1 MPPVGNFLVAVGK
14 AFLGNFLTAT
24 TIKAMTLTALAV
36 TGAVVLGS
44 SIFLLSA
51 MTPKMPDLNAMLN
64 RGTNVRSP
72 ISSRKLIYGKAKVG
86 GTYVFIS
93 EGNNNADRKY
103 LYMLF
108 AMASHEISSFDRIFI
123 GDEEVTINSSGV
135 VTSPTRYY
143 PNSETRAEFFTDM
156 LGASLTQTLN
166 SKFTT
171 NTDLATTDHFKGMSI
186 LQSILTYD
194 PETWV
199 SGIPNISVIV
209 SGKNDI
215 YDPRTG
221 TSGFSQNPALCVA
234 NYLMSDLGLGLSTN
248 DIDWT
253 SVTTSANI
261 CDELVDL
268 DTTPTTQQKRF
279 VCNGMIDTQNDI
291 KTNIESLLTSMC
303 GFMVI
308 EGGLYR
314 IFAGSYRAPTL
325 TIEEKDLIS
334 GYQIQ
339 SKNRISEQFN
349 KVVGLY
355 QSEETNFQP
364 TNYPEITNA
373 GYVASDGQVLEKQ
386 INLTFTDDSARA
398 QRIAKIYLEKS
409 RRQYQI
415 SLAVNLEKFTLSPGD
430 SVMLTLPNLGFNQKV
445 FEVMEYK
452 FGGNMELGLE
462 LTLRE
467 TSSSVYDWSTSEE
480 QNVTPSPA
488 LEPTYNRNVA
498 VPSFSLTQVQE
509 VAEDGSIVE
518 LCQVDIVDPVN
529 DPHVNVYLVNQKA
542 STESTYAE
550 ISVNREF
557 NT

>member
-1 MPPVGNFLVAVGK
+1 
-14 AFLGNFLTAT
+14 
-24 TIKAMTLTALAV
+24 
-36 TGAVVLGS
+36 
-44 SIFLLSA
+44 
-51 MTPKMPDLNAMLN
+51 MLN

-93 EGNNNADRKY
+93 EGNNNSDRKY

-194 PETWV
+194 QETWV

-480 QNVTPSPA
+480 QNVTPAPA

-518 LCQVDIVDPVN
+518 LCQVDIVDPVD

-550 ISVNREF
+550 ISVDREF

>member
-194 PETWV
+194 QETWV

-480 QNVTPSPA
+480 QNVTPAPA

-498 VPSFSLTQVQE
+498 VPNFSLTQVQE

-518 LCQVDIVDPVN
+518 LCQVDIVDPVD

-550 ISVNREF
+550 ISVDREF

>member
-93 EGNNNADRKY
+93 EGNNNSDRKY

-194 PETWV
+194 QETWV

-279 VCNGMIDTQNDI
+279 VCNGMIDTQNNI
-291 KTNIESLLTSMC
+291 KTNIESLLTSMA
-303 GFMVI
+303 GFMVV

-480 QNVTPSPA
+480 QNVTPAPA

-498 VPSFSLTQVQE
+498 VPNFSLTQVQE

-518 LCQVDIVDPVN
+518 LCQVDIVDPVD

-550 ISVNREF
+550 ISVDREF

>member
-194 PETWV
+194 QETWV

-488 LEPTYNRNVA
+488 LEPTYNRNIA

-550 ISVNREF
+550 ISVDREF

>member
-194 PETWV
+194 QETWV

-279 VCNGMIDTQNDI
+279 VCNGMIDTQNNI
-291 KTNIESLLTSMC
+291 KTNIESLLTSMA
-303 GFMVI
+303 GFMVV

-480 QNVTPSPA
+480 QNVTPAPA

-498 VPSFSLTQVQE
+498 VPNFSLTQVQE

-518 LCQVDIVDPVN
+518 LCQVDIVDPVD

-550 ISVNREF
+550 ISVDREF

>member
-1 MPPVGNFLVAVGK
+1 MK
-14 AFLGNFLTAT
+14 
-24 TIKAMTLTALAV
+24 
-36 TGAVVLGS
+36 
-44 SIFLLSA
+44 
-51 MTPKMPDLNAMLN
+51 
-64 RGTNVRSP
+64 
-72 ISSRKLIYGKAKVG
+72 
-86 GTYVFIS
+86 
-93 EGNNNADRKY
+93 
-103 LYMLF
+103 
-108 AMASHEISSFDRIFI
+108 
-123 GDEEVTINSSGV
+123 
-135 VTSPTRYY
+135 
-143 PNSETRAEFFTDM
+143 
-156 LGASLTQTLN
+156 
-166 SKFTT
+166 
-171 NTDLATTDHFKGMSI
+171 
-186 LQSILTYD
+186 
-194 PETWV
+194 
-199 SGIPNISVIV
+199 
-209 SGKNDI
+209 
-215 YDPRTG
+215 
-221 TSGFSQNPALCVA
+221 
-234 NYLMSDLGLGLSTN
+234 
-248 DIDWT
+248 
-253 SVTTSANI
+253 
-261 CDELVDL
+261 
-268 DTTPTTQQKRF
+268 
-279 VCNGMIDTQNDI
+279 
-291 KTNIESLLTSMC
+291 
-303 GFMVI
+303 
-308 EGGLYR
+308 
-314 IFAGSYRAPTL
+314 
-325 TIEEKDLIS
+325 
-334 GYQIQ
+334 
-339 SKNRISEQFN
+339 KNRISEQFN

-480 QNVTPSPA
+480 QNVTPAPA

-498 VPSFSLTQVQE
+498 VPNFSLTQVQE

-518 LCQVDIVDPVN
+518 LCQVDIVDPVD

-550 ISVNREF
+550 ISVDREF

>member
-1 MPPVGNFLVAVGK
+1 MPQVGTFIVSVLAGIGTTVG
-14 AFLGNFLTAT
+14 TAIGIT
-24 TIKAMTLTALAV
+24 TTVGLAV
-36 TGAVVLGS
+36 TGAVILGG
-44 SIFLLSA
+44 SILLMST
-51 MTPKMPDLNAMLN
+51 MTPKIPDLNSMLN

-103 LYMLF
+103 LYLLF
-108 AMASHEISSFDRIFI
+108 AMASHEILSFDRIFI
-123 GDEEVTINSSGV
+123 GDDEVTINSSGV
-135 VTSPTRYY
+135 VTSPSRYY
-143 PNSETRAEFFTDM
+143 PGGETRAEFFTDM
-156 LGASLTQTLN
+156 LGASTTQALN

-171 NTDLATTDHFKGMSI
+171 NTDLTSTDHFKGMSI

-194 PETWV
+194 QETWV

-253 SVTTSANI
+253 SVTASANI

-279 VCNGMIDTQNDI
+279 ECNGIIDTQNDI

-303 GFMVI
+303 GFLVI
-308 EGGLYR
+308 EGGLYK

-334 GYQIQ
+334 GYQVQ
-339 SKNRISEQFN
+339 TKNRISNQFN

-373 GYVASDGQVLEKQ
+373 NYVASDGQVLEKQ
-386 INLTFTDDSARA
+386 INLTFTDNSARA

-452 FGGNMELGLE
+452 FGGNMALGVE

-480 QNVTPSPA
+480 QDVTPTPS

-509 VAEDGSIVE
+509 VAEDGSIIE
-518 LCQVDIVDPVN
+518 MCQVDIVDPVN
-529 DPHVNVYLVNQKA
+529 DPHVNVYLVNHKE
-542 STESTYAE
+542 STETTYNE
-550 ISVNREF
+550 LSVDREF
-557 NT
+557 TS

>member
-194 PETWV
+194 QETWV

-480 QNVTPSPA
+480 QNVTPAPA

-518 LCQVDIVDPVN
+518 LCQVDIVDPVD

-550 ISVNREF
+550 ISVDREF